1 MKKCTKC
8 EIDKPLTDF
17 PKDKTKSTGVASHCK
32 LCRSISNRAWRERN
46 EEKIKE
52 YSREYYQN
60 NKDYKNE
67 RCRTYYEENK
77 VDRAIKI
84 KEWQRNNPATMRAY
98 NAKRRAT
105 KLQATPQWADLGK
118 IQEVYTEA
126 QRLTELLGIEMHV
139 DHIVPLQ
146 GALVSGLHIETNLQ
160 ILPAV
165 ENQRKSNK
173 FEVIL

>member
-8 EIDKPLTDF
+8 KVDKPLIDF
-17 PKDKTKSTGVASHCK
+17 AKDRTKSNGIRSACK
-32 LCRSISNRAWRERN
+32 LCKNETNRLWQKRN
-46 EEKIKE
+46 KEKIKE
-52 YSREYYQN
+52 YGREHYKN
-60 NKDYKNE
+60 NKDRKNE
-67 RCRTYYEENK
+67 NSRVYYAKNK
-77 VDRAIKI
+77 ADRALKI
-84 KEWQRNNPATMRAY
+84 KEWQRENPGIVRAH

-118 IQEVYTEA
+118 IQEVYKEA

-146 GALVSGLHIETNLQ
+146 GTLVSGLHVETNLQ
-160 ILPAV
+160 ILTAV
-165 ENQRKSNK
+165 ENLRKSNK

>member
-1 MKKCTKC
+1 MKECKKCK
-8 EIDKPLTDF
+8 EVMPLTDF
-17 PKDKTKSTGVASHCK
+17 SKDSTKSSGISSYCK
-32 LCRSISNRAWRERN
+32 PCKNKSNKVWQERN
-46 EEKIKE
+46 RDKIKE
-52 YSREYYQN
+52 YGIEYYKN
-60 NKDYKNE
+60 NKGHKNE
-67 RCRTYYEENK
+67 SSRVYYAKNK
-77 VDRAIKI
+77 AERALQI
-84 KEWQRNNPATMRAY
+84 KEWQRNNPSIVRAH
-98 NAKRRAT
+98 NAKRRAS

-146 GALVSGLHIETNLQ
+146 GSLVSGLHVETNLQ

-165 ENQRKSNK
+165 ENLRKSNK